1 MSTNESNHY
10 PNLTSDEITKF
21 KEMFAQFDPNG
32 SVDEYTASIHLRE
45 LPLVIRSLGF
55 SPTESELKDMVIEA
69 ENIVPPAVPLLDR
82 LRIKNI
88 IWVKFC
94 VPSYKIWNNSIEIS
108 EPIYLLVLVTD
119 NAARDNGSANV
130 GRILLSTFLKLMSD
144 YKKDPINENEI
155 CDAFKEFDEDGSGKL
170 SLDELK
176 QLLTGMGDKLS
187 EEEFEFMIK
196 EANVTNSGDVK
207 YEDFVKS
214 VFSR

>member
-1 MSTNESNHY
+1 MNLILRSI
-10 PNLTSDEITKF
+10 LTSF
-21 KEMFAQFDPNG
+21 YQ
-32 SVDEYTASIHLRE
+32 
-45 LPLVIRSLGF
+45 
-55 SPTESELKDMVIEA
+55 
-69 ENIVPPAVPLLDR
+69 
-82 LRIKNI
+82 
-88 IWVKFC
+88 
-94 VPSYKIWNNSIEIS
+94 IWNNSVEIS

>member
-1 MSTNESNHY
+1 
-10 PNLTSDEITKF
+10 
-21 KEMFAQFDPNG
+21 
-32 SVDEYTASIHLRE
+32 
-45 LPLVIRSLGF
+45 
-55 SPTESELKDMVIEA
+55 
-69 ENIVPPAVPLLDR
+69 
-82 LRIKNI
+82 
-88 IWVKFC
+88 
-94 VPSYKIWNNSIEIS
+94 
-108 EPIYLLVLVTD
+108 
-119 NAARDNGSANV
+119 
-130 GRILLSTFLKLMSD
+130 MSD

-196 EANVTNSGDVK
+196 EANVTNSGDAK